1 MGILCFVF
9 LLFLLSSNV
18 ALVASASWSEVTR
31 FTGSGD
37 YTSDY
42 FNCSH
47 VIWRINWNY
56 TPSSNDPTLAGF
68 GVIVYRQDGNV
79 SIASIM
85 QLGNTTTEGTKD
97 IVSLPGTFYL
107 RIDIVVD
114 VEHYTVVVEQDMESV
129 PEFSSMVL
137 LLLFVTGILVA
148 MTLAR
153 RQVRLHRFQVRS
165 FLLR

>member
-1 MGILCFVF
+1 MGILCFAF
-9 LLFLLSSNV
+9 LLFLLYSNV
-18 ALVASASWSEVTR
+18 ALVASASWVEVTR
-31 FTGSGD
+31 FSDLGD

-42 FNCSH
+42 FSCSH

-97 IVSLPGTFYL
+97 LVSLPGTFYL
-107 RIDIVVD
+107 RIQIANL
-114 VEHYTVVVEQDMESV
+114 EHYTVVVEQDMESV

-153 RQVRLHRFQVRS
+153 RQARLHRFQVRS